1 METLVTYANQFVIYT
16 VCYALFFAIYGYIIY
31 NLLKFIFRVA
41 ANAYKHIK
49 SDWDAWR
56 AGKKNNEKRGNGYD
70 ND

>member
-1 METLVTYANQFVIYT
+1 MGTMIPNANQFVIYT

-31 NLLKFIFRVA
+31 SLLKFIFRAA
-41 ANAYKHIK
+41 ANAYKLIK

-56 AGKKNNEKRGNGYD
+56 AGKKNFKKRGNGYD

>member
-1 METLVTYANQFVIYT
+1 MEALVTYANQFVIYT

-41 ANAYKHIK
+41 VNAYRLIK

-56 AGKKNNEKRGNGYD
+56 AGKGNNKKWGNGYD